1 MEPYSLL
8 PCSKDPAIWSIVH
21 IMKKINSVHAPSSW
35 YFLTI
40 YIYIIFTP
48 LPTPSKRFL
57 ACNFTHRKPV
67 HTCKHTNGECKH
79 V

>member
-8 PCSKDPAIWSIVH
+8 PCSKDPANWPIVH
-21 IMKKINSVHAPSSW
+21 IMKINSVHAPSSW

-48 LPTPSKRFL
+48 LPTSSKHFL
-57 ACNFTHRKPV
+57 ACNFTHRNPV
-67 HTCKHTNGECKH
+67 HTGKQTNGECKR